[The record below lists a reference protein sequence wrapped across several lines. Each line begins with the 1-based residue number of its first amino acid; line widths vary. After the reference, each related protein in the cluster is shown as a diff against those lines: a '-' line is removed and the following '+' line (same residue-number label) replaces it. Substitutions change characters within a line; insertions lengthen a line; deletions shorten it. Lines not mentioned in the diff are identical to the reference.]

1 MLVSLLLEEF
11 EFKVINHMISKI
23 FMKIIDW
30 DRIRNSQ
37 GIKNIS
43 TLTTATISGS
53 AISALFWLYLA
64 GLMGEEN
71 YGELGYLI
79 AIAGITSNI
88 ALIGG
93 EWVMTIYTAKG
104 KQVQPVLYL
113 ISIISSGISA
123 IILYAVFQNVGLS
136 VYVIGFVIFMLTI
149 SEIQGRKLY
158 KTYAK
163 FFVLQK
169 MFFVLIS
176 LVLFQ
181 IIGVE
186 GILLGYGLSYIP
198 FFRRMYSSIKTK
210 NFDFKFIKEKK
221 GFMIN
226 NYSLD
231 LTGSVKGQIDKLM
244 IAPLFGFGLLGNY
257 YLGLQVVS
265 ILSILPGV
273 IFTYLLPQDASGK
286 STTKIRVLTI
296 FGSVVLAI
304 LGIFVAPILI
314 PIIFPEYNESV
325 NLIPILS
332 ISIIP
337 GTISSMYTS
346 KFLGKEKSSY
356 VLIGYI
362 ISISILVSGIII
374 LGNIFE
380 VMGLAIA
387 YVLSSTAQ
395 AIFLVAMNFLKKN
408 SLGRVTNN
416 E

>member
-1 MLVSLLLEEF
+1 
-11 EFKVINHMISKI
+11 
-23 FMKIIDW
+23 
-30 DRIRNSQ
+30 
-37 GIKNIS
+37 
-43 TLTTATISGS
+43 
-53 AISALFWLYLA
+53 
-64 GLMGEEN
+64 
-71 YGELGYLI
+71 
-79 AIAGITSNI
+79 
-88 ALIGG
+88 
-93 EWVMTIYTAKG
+93 
-104 KQVQPVLYL
+104 
-113 ISIISSGISA
+113 
-123 IILYAVFQNVGLS
+123 
-136 VYVIGFVIFMLTI
+136 
-149 SEIQGRKLY
+149 
-158 KTYAK
+158 
-163 FFVLQK
+163 
-169 MFFVLIS
+169 
-176 LVLFQ
+176 
-181 IIGVE
+181 
-186 GILLGYGLSYIP
+186 
-198 FFRRMYSSIKTK
+198 MYSSIKTK

-408 SLGRVTNN
+408 SLGRVANN

>member
-1 MLVSLLLEEF
+1 MG
-11 EFKVINHMISKI
+11 IN
-23 FMKIIDW
+23 W

-53 AISALFWLYLA
+53 AISAFFWLYLA

-93 EWVMTIYTAKG
+93 EWVMTVYTAKG

-123 IILYAVFQNVGLS
+123 TILYLVFQNVGLS
-136 VYVIGFVIFMLTI
+136 VYVIGFVIFMLTM

-169 MFFVLIS
+169 IFFVLIS
-176 LVLFQ
+176 LGLFQ
-181 IIGVE
+181 VMGVE

-198 FFRRMYSSIKTK
+198 FFKRMYSSIKTK
-210 NFDFKFIKEKK
+210 NFDFKFIKKK
-221 GFMIN
+221 SGFMVN

-231 LTGSVKGQIDKLM
+231 LTGSVQGQIDKLM
-244 IAPLFGFGLLGNY
+244 IAPMFGFGLLGNY

-265 ILSILPGV
+265 ILGILPGV
-273 IFTYLLPQDASGK
+273 MFTYLLPQDASGR
-286 STTKIRVLTI
+286 STTKIRVFTI
-296 FGSVVLAI
+296 LGSVVLAI
-304 LGIFVAPILI
+304 LGIFLAPILI
-314 PIIFPEYNESV
+314 PMLFPEYNESV
-325 NLIPILS
+325 DLIPILS
-332 ISIIP
+332 ISVIP
-337 GTISSMYTS
+337 ATISSMYTS

-356 VLIGYI
+356 VLIGYL
-362 ISISILVSGIII
+362 ISITILVSGII
-374 LGNIFE
+374 LLVDVFE
-380 VMGLAIA
+380 VIGLAIA
-387 YVLSSTAQ
+387 YVSSITAQ
-395 AIFLVAMNFLKKN
+395 AIFLVAINFFKKN
-408 SLGRVTNN
+408 TFGSATNN

>member
-1 MLVSLLLEEF
+1 MRR
-11 EFKVINHMISKI
+11 N
-23 FMKIIDW
+23 W

-79 AIAGITSNI
+79 AIAGISSNI

-93 EWVMTIYTAKG
+93 EWVMTVYTAKG

-123 IILYAVFQNVGLS
+123 VILYVVFQNVGLS

-169 MFFVLIS
+169 IFFVLIS
-176 LVLFQ
+176 LGLFQ
-181 IIGVE
+181 VMGVE

-198 FFRRMYSSIKTK
+198 FFKRMYSSIKTK
-210 NFDFKFIKEKK
+210 DFDFKFIKEKS
-221 GFMIN
+221 GFMVN

-244 IAPLFGFGLLGNY
+244 IAPMFGFGLLGNY

-273 IFTYLLPQDASGK
+273 MFTYLLPQDASGR
-286 STTKIRVLTI
+286 STAKIRAFTI
-296 FGSVVLAI
+296 LGSVGLAV
-304 LGIFVAPILI
+304 LGIFLAPILI
-314 PIIFPEYNESV
+314 PMFYPEYNESV
-325 NLIPILS
+325 DLIPILS

-337 GTISSMYTS
+337 STISSMYTS

-356 VLIGYI
+356 VLIGYL
-362 ISISILVSGIII
+362 ISIITLVSGIII
-374 LGNIFE
+374 LADIFE
-380 VMGLAIA
+380 VVGLAIA
-387 YVLSSTAQ
+387 YVLSITAQ
-395 AIFLVAMNFLKKN
+395 AIFLVTMNFFKKN
-408 SLGRVTNN
+408 NLGNN
-416 E
+416 TKNE